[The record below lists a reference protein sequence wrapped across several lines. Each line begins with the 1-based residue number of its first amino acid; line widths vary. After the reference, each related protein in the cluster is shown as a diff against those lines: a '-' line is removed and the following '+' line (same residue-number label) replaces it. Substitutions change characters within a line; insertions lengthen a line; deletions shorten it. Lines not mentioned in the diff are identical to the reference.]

1 MTEWISLEKA
11 IDRLSSRPG
20 VYIVRWSKNSK
31 SVKIGRVKGIDHQ
44 GILYIGSTKNL
55 KRRVKELLKSLK
67 NEYKKIKH
75 TMAKSYI
82 FFSLNKVIKINEIEI
97 TWIELDS
104 YEEAQMQE
112 WLALDHYGKKFGEL
126 PPLNL
131 QALRSKY
138 AKVDSSEVGKSKVV
152 RKFDQKLKDI
162 IDC

>member
-1 MTEWISLEKA
+1 MAEWISLEKA
-11 IDRLSSRPG
+11 IDGLPSRPG
-20 VYIVRWSKNSK
+20 VYIVRWRKNSNP
-31 SVKIGRVKGIDHQ
+31 VKIGRLKGKDHQ

-55 KRRVKELLKSLK
+55 KRRVKELLRSLK

-82 FFSLNKVIKINEIEI
+82 FFSLNRVIKINEIEI
-97 TWIELDS
+97 TWIELDG
-104 YEEAQMQE
+104 YEGAQMQE

-138 AKVDSSEVGKSKVV
+138 AKVGLSEVGKSRIVGN
-152 RKFDQKLKDI
+152 FNQKLKDI